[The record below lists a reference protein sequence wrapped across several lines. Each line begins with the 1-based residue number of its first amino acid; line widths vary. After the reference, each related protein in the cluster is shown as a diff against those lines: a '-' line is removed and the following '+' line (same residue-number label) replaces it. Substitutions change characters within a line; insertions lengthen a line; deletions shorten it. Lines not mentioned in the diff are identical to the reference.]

1 MEEFGGSPD
10 QPRCIPSYTSAQI
23 LEAICLSP
31 EAMCLREFGDMNIM
45 HACMHACM
53 HVASAQVH
61 EASDDADWRHA
72 RISTQQFI
80 QRQFE
85 TGRRISPICIIFGV
99 ETYLFRIDWL
109 HAVDAGVGADL
120 AGNVFEAL
128 LHKFPGNAIKARC
141 QALNEELQMLYKRND
156 TEDRL
161 KYFSNLSFKRPNPTC
176 RIERICCSAEGCDPL
191 RRESYS
197 LAV

>member
-1 MEEFGGSPD
+1 MLVLLSKEEPGALEELRGSPD

-31 EAMCLREFGDMNIM
+31 ETMCLRWFGDMNIM
-45 HACMHACM
+45 HACMHID
-53 HVASAQVH
+53 SAQVH

-85 TGRRISPICIIFGV
+85 TGRRVSPIFTVFGV
-99 ETYLFRIDWL
+99 ETYLFRVDWL

-128 LHKFPGNAIKARC
+128 LHKFPGNTIKTRC
-141 QALNEELQMLYKRND
+141 QAFSEELQ
-156 TEDRL
+156 
-161 KYFSNLSFKRPNPTC
+161 
-176 RIERICCSAEGCDPL
+176 
-191 RRESYS
+191 
-197 LAV
+197 